1 MSIDIA
7 TQEPQRPTA
16 YVLLPSEKMP
26 QVLYDLCK
34 AVRAHDDADAI
45 LTDYNN
51 ITETG
56 VPAHILCQWADAYK
70 EEQDAALRAAR
81 ARALAKLTEE
91 ECKLLGLRK

>member
-1 MSIDIA
+1 MNDMPVP
-7 TQEPQRPTA
+7 EVPRPA
-16 YVLLPSEKMP
+16 ADALLPLEKIP
-26 QVLYDLCK
+26 QVLFDLYK
-34 AVRAHDDADAI
+34 AVDADADRDAI

-56 VPAHILCQWADAYK
+56 VTAYLLCQWATAYK

-81 ARALAKLTEE
+81 ARALAKLTDE